1 MDDKPVKDGVRVGA
15 DGSFTA
21 EIPLQGS
28 PGEVTIKAE
37 QRDGRRITTETS
49 VIEVFSGDRQ

>member
-1 MDDKPVKDGVRVGA
+1 MDDKPVKDRVRVGA
-15 DGSFTA
+15 DGSFTV

-37 QRDGRRITTETS
+37 QETVAGS
-49 VIEVFSGDRQ
+49 QLRLR